1 MNTAETREHKPNVI
15 KVFLRMLPTAFK
27 AEPLL
32 FTLTQLVSI
41 AHGLSWGITT
51 LVTQRF
57 FDMAER
63 MVRGMADLTAVIL
76 SLLML
81 GLIHF
86 FNQVLNGV
94 GNFLPQVYG
103 EKAMGRIQRGINE
116 KMARISPVCFEDT
129 QLLDDINKANE
140 GKTHAVF
147 FVALV
152 SFIFTFYIPYF
163 LFMGWYLFSLKPI
176 LALSIVIVFI
186 PAMTS
191 QVLRS
196 KVYAGLEDKAAP
208 IRRRFEYYE
217 NCIAGREYFKET
229 RLLGAFS
236 FFMRLYRESLE
247 LLNKERWKA
256 TFKTG
261 MYELLMKLLALA
273 GYLLILFML
282 FEALMSQEI
291 STGAFAAVFASLGAL
306 FDIMEEVVCR
316 HAGNIAQNLG
326 TIQNYLNFLE
336 IPERGG
342 SDTDVDPDCD
352 IRLVDV
358 SFSYPGAETAAVKNA
373 SFTIKKGETIAIVG
387 ENGSGKTTIVRL
399 ITGLYLPDK
408 GYVFHGNKKTSD
420 ISFKNLFK
428 NISGVFQKYQK
439 YQLTLGD
446 NISISDTGLK
456 PEEEYLDRVSAMSGL
471 DPKDEAF
478 VNGYDTMLSREFD
491 GVDISGGQ
499 WQRVA
504 IARGFYRPHN
514 IIVLDEPTA
523 AIDPLEEKRIYE
535 RFARIA
541 KDKTAIIVTH
551 RLGSVRLADRIIVMD
566 KGEVV
571 DIGTHEELIDRC
583 GKYSEMWKAQAK
595 YYV

>member
-1 MNTAETREHKPNVI
+1 MSMTETKGPRPNVM
-15 KVFLRMLPTAFK
+15 KAFFKLLPTAFL
-27 AEPLL
+27 AEPFL
-32 FTLTQLVSI
+32 FILCQLVSI
-41 AHGLSWGITT
+41 AHGFSWGITT

-57 FDMAER
+57 FDTAELMA
-63 MVRGMADLTAVIL
+63 RGMADMAAVAM

-81 GLIHF
+81 GLIYF
-86 FNQVLNGV
+86 SNQVLNGV

-103 EKAMGRIQRGINE
+103 EKALGKIQQGINE

-129 QLLDDINKANE
+129 KMLDDINKANE
-140 GKTHAVF
+140 GKNHAVF
-147 FVALV
+147 FVILV
-152 SFIFTFYIPYF
+152 TFVFTFYIPYF

-176 LALSIVIVFI
+176 LALAIVIVFI

-208 IRRRFEYYE
+208 IRRQFEYYE
-217 NCIAGREYFKET
+217 GCIAGREYFKET
-229 RLLGAFS
+229 RLLGAFG
-236 FFMRLYRESLE
+236 FFMRLYRQALE

-256 TFKTG
+256 TFKTS
-261 MYELLMKLLALA
+261 MYELLMKVLALA

-282 FEALMSQEI
+282 FEALMGQEI
-291 STGAFAAVFASLGAL
+291 STGAFTAVFASLGAL
-306 FDIMEEVVCR
+306 FEIMEEVVCR
-316 HAGNIAQNLG
+316 HAGNIAQQLG

-342 SDTDVDPDCD
+342 SDTVVDPDCD

-358 SFSYPGAETAAVKNA
+358 SFSYPSAESPAVKNA

-408 GYVFHGNKKTSD
+408 GYVLHGDKKTSD
-420 ISFKNLFK
+420 ISLKYLFK

-446 NISISDTGLK
+446 NISISDTSLV
-456 PEEEYLDRVSAMSGL
+456 PEEDYLDRVSSMSGL

-583 GKYSEMWKAQAK
+583 SKYSEMWESQAK